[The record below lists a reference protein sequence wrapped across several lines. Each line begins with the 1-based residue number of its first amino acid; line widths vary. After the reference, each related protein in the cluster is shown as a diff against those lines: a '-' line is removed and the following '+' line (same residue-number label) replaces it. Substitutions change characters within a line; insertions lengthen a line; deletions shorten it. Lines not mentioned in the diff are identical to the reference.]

1 MTDNVDAL
9 VFLSCVAVMFRVTV
23 VVYRWLNRRAARRRT

>member
-1 MTDNVDAL
+1 MDAV
-9 VFLSCVAVMFRVTV
+9 VFLSCVFVMLRLTV